1 MRKRLSGLAALF
13 EEASKCM
20 LSMPGLIGPSL
31 IAVVVLALFLSFWVA
46 VVVCLATANYP
57 GMKPLLPTT
66 LSNYSEAGFTSGG
79 KEPVIKANTGVDY
92 KSFNL
97 VEYQDVDWLR
107 HMLWIYLIGLI
118 WTSEFIFGESFDRIF
133 LFHAFGN
140 LYMIFIS
147 HHHSLSTIVIGRCS
161 CLLVFS

>member
-1 MRKRLSGLAALF
+1 MLIVIAIFLMRKRLSGLAALF
-13 EEASKCM
+13 EEASNCM

-31 IAVVVLALFLSFWVA
+31 IAVVLLALFLSFWVA

-66 LSNYSEAGFTSGG
+66 LSNFTEAGLAPG
-79 KEPVIKANTGVDY
+79 KPLIVKSNNEADY
-92 KSFNL
+92 KSFRL

-118 WTSEFIFGESFDRIF
+118 WTSEFIFGESFGLHRMRKWI
-133 LFHAFGN
+133 
-140 LYMIFIS
+140 
-147 HHHSLSTIVIGRCS
+147 
-161 CLLVFS
+161 